1 MILLKAGRSLVV
13 HVLNAALP
21 PQRFRTDIRLE
32 HQDSVSHTAQK
43 KREKERKKE
52 KKIINIKIIILF
64 FKKESYQTN
73 KQIHQ

>member
-43 KREKERKKE
+43 KREKKKKDRKK
-52 KKIINIKIIILF
+52 K
-64 FKKESYQTN
+64 
-73 KQIHQ
+73 